1 MSSAAPWM
9 SCCSSCAD
17 RARQAGA
24 LPTGAAAAP
33 AAPADVMS
41 TGTGALLVI
50 GGIFL
55 AVVYGEKWL
64 TKRGG

>member
-1 MSSAAPWM
+1 MSAIAPWL
-9 SCCSSCAD
+9 SCCSSCSD
-17 RARQAGA
+17 RARHAGA
-24 LPTGAAAAP
+24 LPTAAP
-33 AAPADVMS
+33 AAPAEPAPFS
-41 TGTGALLVI
+41 TGTGALLLI